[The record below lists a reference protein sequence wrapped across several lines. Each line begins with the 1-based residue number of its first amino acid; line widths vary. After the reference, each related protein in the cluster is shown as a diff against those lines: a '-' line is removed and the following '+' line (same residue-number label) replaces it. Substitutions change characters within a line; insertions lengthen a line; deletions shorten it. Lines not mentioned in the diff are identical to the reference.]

1 MFTPPL
7 FLAVLATW
15 SNSDKLPRD
24 ESYLLALR
32 EFLPGYVNYL
42 KEIGFYPLDDRER
55 EDFLRRARSVGF
67 VDLSGKIAG
76 LSALNS
82 SNSFY
87 LSPEMISDVL
97 NKIVPPYFLRFV
109 GSIDFVGPKKEEN
122 HEFSSLGRPQSDGW
136 VDLGLVIYK
145 ANIFGNLR
153 SAHIMVP
160 AIISGISSDLFGVE
174 DPRNLSPEQQSVY
187 SSLTLG
193 LISISTCHE
202 LGHVVY
208 RTLDKRSLEGWMQI
222 SKDGVCLSEYVA
234 RCKEESD
241 SLGAEEDFTESFSM
255 FTNNLWQLLSLS
267 SSRFHFMLDMY
278 RNYMGTE
285 SFTSFLQG
293 VTNRASDLI
302 RRLQLTKSI
311 MIELANKGY
320 DTVSSLVEIDDNI
333 RACESLLEVL
343 EGENGGG
350 Q

>member
-1 MFTPPL
+1 M

-160 AIISGISSDLFGVE
+160 AIIYGISSDLFGVE

-241 SLGAEEDFTESFSM
+241 LLGAEEDFTESFST
-255 FTNNLWQLLSLS
+255 FTNNPWQLLSLS